1 VKQITWWHQFQ
12 RKTDNEGRLITE
24 KEDVQ
29 LAIDL
34 LFETIILKVDELDGS
49 LRQFFEQLKGFVLK
63 QEEGEKYRFG
73 RREIRQ
79 ALKLSKAQQH
89 RFLQQLLDLE
99 YIKQMGGYA
108 NKGFVYQI
116 EFWDDNQRLRREIQE
131 FMNVQLNKL

>member
-1 VKQITWWHQFQ
+1 M
-12 RKTDNEGRLITE
+12 ITE

-49 LRQFFEQLKGFVLK
+49 LRQFFEQLKSYVLTQDDK
-63 QEEGEKYRFG
+63 EKYRFG

-79 ALKLSKAQQH
+79 ELKLGKAQQH

-116 EFWDDNQRLRREIQE
+116 EFWDDNQRLRREIKE
-131 FMNVQLNKL
+131 FMIGQLNKL